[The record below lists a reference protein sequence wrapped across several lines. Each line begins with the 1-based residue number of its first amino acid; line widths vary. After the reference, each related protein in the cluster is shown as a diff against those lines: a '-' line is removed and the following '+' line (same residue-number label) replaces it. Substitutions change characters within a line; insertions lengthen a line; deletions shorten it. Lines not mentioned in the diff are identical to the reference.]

1 MIAAITKESKTK
13 EREQV
18 ERLAIER
25 KWKEKKSRGKG
36 KILEGTTLDT
46 SSPQSPGFSVW
57 QPPSPTVTS
66 DLYIIIASLKPA
78 LQSLARECQTG
89 DEPCVPA
96 TVYSLRMTYRVP
108 AYNKRMWK
116 LLHHTVLSLPYKC
129 SSISLFSGADSCA
142 PCLYGSRH
150 GSDSAY
156 VCVPSQV
163 KYGDRLWL

>member
-18 ERLAIER
+18 KRLAIER

-57 QPPSPTVTS
+57 QPPSPTATS

-89 DEPCVPA
+89 DEPCVPT

-108 AYNKRMWK
+108 AYNKRMRK
-116 LLHHTVLSLPYKC
+116 LLHHTVLFNLFILRGWLMRSVPIWKQTWVWLC
-129 SSISLFSGADSCA
+129 LCLCTVSS
-142 PCLYGSRH
+142 
-150 GSDSAY
+150 
-156 VCVPSQV
+156 
-163 KYGDRLWL
+163 